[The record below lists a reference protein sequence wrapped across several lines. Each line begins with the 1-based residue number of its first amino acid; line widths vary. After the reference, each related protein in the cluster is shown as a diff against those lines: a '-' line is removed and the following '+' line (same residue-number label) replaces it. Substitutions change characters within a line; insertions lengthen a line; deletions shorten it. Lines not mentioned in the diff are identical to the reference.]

1 MAVYLDHAATTPMV
15 REARE
20 ALLAGL
26 ELTGNPSSIHGHGQ
40 AAKRM
45 LEGARERVA
54 SALGADPIEVVLTS
68 GGTEAINL
76 GVKGLYWA
84 RRQRDPALTRILAPR
99 GEHHATVDAVEWLA
113 NHEGATIDWLPVDGA
128 GLVDLTVAE
137 QRMREHAGEVA
148 LVTVILANNEVGS
161 IQPVRALA
169 ALAAEHEIPVHVDAV
184 AAFGHIPVSLRDL
197 GVAALSVSAH
207 KIGGPVAMGALAL
220 ARAHTVE
227 ALIHGGGQQRGVRSG
242 TQDVPAALA
251 FAAATDAAMSRM
263 DAEGARLDALA
274 HHLADGLSKIPG
286 AQLRGAP
293 LDGTLD
299 DAGVEVQARVP
310 GNVHFTFDGCQGD
323 SLLFLLDMAGFSV
336 STGSACQAGI
346 AEPSHVLLG
355 MGLDERSALS
365 ALRFTLGAST
375 TEAEIDALLGVLP
388 KVVEQARTAGFSDRA
403 V

>member
-15 REARE
+15 AEARE
-20 ALLAGL
+20 ALLDGL
-26 ELTGNPSSIHGHGQ
+26 DLIGNPSSIHGHGQ

-45 LEGARERVA
+45 LEGARERIA

-84 RRQRDPALTRILAPR
+84 RRQNAPARTRILVPR

-113 NHEGATIDWLPVDGA
+113 THEGAVIDWLPVDATGR
-128 GLVDLTVAE
+128 VDLTVAAG
-137 QRMREHAGEVA
+137 RMREHADEIA
-148 LVTVILANNEVGS
+148 LVTVILANNEVGTV
-161 IQPVRALA
+161 QPVRALA
-169 ALAAEHEIPVHVDAV
+169 ALAAEHGIPVHVDAV
-184 AAFGHIPVSLRDL
+184 AAFGHISVSLRDL
-197 GVAALSVSAH
+197 AVAAVSVSAH

-251 FAAATDAAMSRM
+251 FAAASDAAVANL
-263 DAEGARLDALA
+263 DAQASRLDALA
-274 HHLADGLSKIPG
+274 GQLAEGLAQIPG
-286 AQLRGAP
+286 AQLRGAD
-293 LDGTLD
+293 LDGHLD
-299 DAGVEVQARVP
+299 DGGVSVRARVP
-310 GNVHFTFDGCQGD
+310 GNVHATFDGCQGD
-323 SLLFLLDMAGFSV
+323 SMLFLLDMAGFSV

-355 MGLDERSALS
+355 MGLDERDALS

-375 TEAEIDALLGVLP
+375 SETDIADLLAVLP
-388 KVVEQARTAGFSDRA
+388 RVVEQARAAGFSDRA

>member
-26 ELTGNPSSIHGHGQ
+26 DLTGNPSSIHGHGQ
-40 AAKRM
+40 AAKRL

-54 SALGADPIEVVLTS
+54 AALGADPIEVVLTS

-76 GVKGLYWA
+76 GIKGLYWA
-84 RRQRDPALTRILAPR
+84 RREQDAARVRVLAPR
-99 GEHHATVDAVEWLA
+99 GEHHASVDAVEWLVA
-113 NHEGATIDWLPVDGA
+113 HEGAVVDWLPVDESGV
-128 GLVDLTVAE
+128 VDLGVAE
-137 QRMREHAGEVA
+137 QRMREHANEVA
-148 LVTVILANNEVGS
+148 LITVILANNEVGS
-161 IQPVRALA
+161 VQPVRSLA
-169 ALAAEHEIPVHVDAV
+169 ALAAEHGIPVHVDAV
-184 AAFGHIPVSLRDL
+184 AAFGHIPVSLRELD
-197 GVAALSVSAH
+197 VAALSVSAH

-263 DAEGARLDALA
+263 ETEGARLDALA
-274 HHLADGLSKIPG
+274 RRLAGGLARIPG
-286 AQLRGAP
+286 AELRGAP
-293 LDGTLD
+293 IDGVLQ
-299 DAGVEVQARVP
+299 DAGVEVRARVP
-310 GNVHFTFDGCQGD
+310 GNVHATFDGCQGD

-355 MGLDERSALS
+355 MGLDERTALS

-375 TEAEIDALLGVLP
+375 GDADIASLLDVLP
-388 KVVEQARTAGFSDRA
+388 RIVEQARTAGFSDRT

>member
-15 REARE
+15 AEARQ

-54 SALGADPIEVVLTS
+54 VALGADPIEVVLTS

-76 GVKGLYWA
+76 GIKGLFWS
-84 RRQRDPALTRILAPR
+84 RRQQDTSRTRILAPR

-113 NHEGATIDWLPVDGA
+113 NHEGAVIDWLPVDDA
-128 GLVDLTVAE
+128 GRVDLALAD
-137 QRMREHAGEVA
+137 QRMREHATEIA

-161 IQPVRALA
+161 VQPVRALS
-169 ALAAEHEIPVHVDAV
+169 ALAAEHGIPVHVDAV
-184 AAFGHIPVSLRDL
+184 AAFGHVPVSLRDL

-251 FAAATDAAMSRM
+251 FAAASDAVQSRM
-263 DAEGARLDALA
+263 QAEGARLDALA
-274 HHLADGLSKIPG
+274 RQLVAGVARIPG
-286 AQLRGAP
+286 AELRGAP

-299 DAGVEVQARVP
+299 DAGVEVRARVP

-355 MGLDERSALS
+355 MGLDERTALS

-375 TEAEIDALLGVLP
+375 SAGDIASLLEVLP
-388 KVVEQARTAGFSDRA
+388 RIVEQARTAGFSDRA

>member
-15 REARE
+15 AEARQ

-54 SALGADPIEVVLTS
+54 VALGADPIEVVLTS

-76 GVKGLYWA
+76 GIKGLFWS
-84 RRQRDPALTRILAPR
+84 RRQQDTSRTRILAPR

-113 NHEGATIDWLPVDGA
+113 NHEGAVIDWLPVDDA
-128 GLVDLTVAE
+128 GRVDLALAD
-137 QRMREHAGEVA
+137 QRMREHATEIA

-161 IQPVRALA
+161 VQPVRALS
-169 ALAAEHEIPVHVDAV
+169 ALAAEHGIPVHVDAV
-184 AAFGHIPVSLRDL
+184 AAFGHVPVSLRDL

-251 FAAATDAAMSRM
+251 FAAASDAVQSRLQ
-263 DAEGARLDALA
+263 AEGARLDALA
-274 HHLADGLSKIPG
+274 RQLVAGVARIPG
-286 AQLRGAP
+286 AELRGAP

-299 DAGVEVQARVP
+299 DAGVEVRARVP

-355 MGLDERSALS
+355 MGLDERTALS

-375 TEAEIDALLGVLP
+375 SAGDIASLLEVLP
-388 KVVEQARTAGFSDRA
+388 RIVEQARTAGFSDRA

>member
-15 REARE
+15 PEARE

-54 SALGADPIEVVLTS
+54 SALGTDPIEVVLTS

-84 RRQRDPALTRILAPR
+84 RRQQDPARTRILAPR

-113 NHEGATIDWLPVDGA
+113 NHEGAFVDWLPVDGA
-128 GLVDLTVAE
+128 GLVDLVVAE
-137 QRMREHAGEVA
+137 QRMREHAAEIA

-161 IQPVRALA
+161 MQPVRALT
-169 ALAAEHEIPVHVDAV
+169 ALAAEHGIPVHVDAV
-184 AAFGHIPVSLRDL
+184 AAFGHVPVSLRDL
-197 GVAALSVSAH
+197 GAAALSVSAH

-251 FAAATDAAMSRM
+251 FAAASDAALSRM
-263 DAEGARLDALA
+263 QAEGTRLDLLA
-274 HHLADGLSKIPG
+274 KRLAEGLTQISG

-293 LDGTLD
+293 LDGTLND
-299 DAGVEVQARVP
+299 GGVEVRARVP

-355 MGLDERSALS
+355 MGLPERSALS

-375 TEAEIDALLGVLP
+375 TEAEVDALLRVLP
-388 KVVEQARTAGFSDRA
+388 RIVEQARTAGFSDRT

>member
-15 REARE
+15 PEARA

-54 SALGADPIEVVLTS
+54 SALGADPIEVVFTS

-76 GVKGLYWA
+76 GVKGLYWS
-84 RRQRDPALTRILAPR
+84 RLRQRPTRTRVLAPR
-99 GEHHATVDAVEWLA
+99 GEHHATVDALEWLA
-113 NHEGATIDWLPVDGA
+113 AHEGAVIDWLPVDGA
-128 GLVDLTVAE
+128 GLVDLEVAAA
-137 QRMREHAGEVA
+137 RMREHADEIA

-161 IQPVRALA
+161 VQPVRALA
-169 ALAAEHEIPVHVDAV
+169 ELANEQGIPVHVDAV

-251 FAAATDAAMSRM
+251 FAAATDAAMTRM
-263 DAEGARLDALA
+263 AAEGARLDGLALR
-274 HHLADGLSKIPG
+274 LSEGLERIPG
-286 AQLRGAP
+286 AQLRGAR
-293 LDGTLD
+293 LDGTLVD
-299 DAGVEVQARVP
+299 RGVEVRARVP
-310 GNVHFTFDGCQGD
+310 GNVHVTFDGCQGD

-355 MGLDERSALS
+355 MGLDERAALS

-375 TEAEIDALLGVLP
+375 SAADIDALLAVLP
-388 KVVEQARTAGFSDRA
+388 RIVEQARTAGFSDRA

>member
-15 REARE
+15 AEARE
-20 ALLAGL
+20 ALLDGL
-26 ELTGNPSSIHGHGQ
+26 DLIGNPSSIHGHGQ

-45 LEGARERVA
+45 LEGARERIA

-76 GVKGLYWA
+76 GVKGLFWA
-84 RRQRDPALTRILAPR
+84 RRQNAPARTRILVPR

-113 NHEGATIDWLPVDGA
+113 THEGAVIDWLPVDATGR
-128 GLVDLTVAE
+128 VDLTVAAG
-137 QRMREHAGEVA
+137 RMREHADEIA
-148 LVTVILANNEVGS
+148 LVTVILANNEVGTV
-161 IQPVRALA
+161 QPVRALA
-169 ALAAEHEIPVHVDAV
+169 ALAAEHGIPVHVDAV
-184 AAFGHIPVSLRDL
+184 AAFGHMPVSLRDL
-197 GVAALSVSAH
+197 AVAAVSVSAH

-251 FAAATDAAMSRM
+251 FAAASDYAVANLDAQAS
-263 DAEGARLDALA
+263 RLDALA
-274 HHLADGLSKIPG
+274 GQLAEGLAQIPG
-286 AQLRGAP
+286 AQLRGAD
-293 LDGTLD
+293 LDGHLD
-299 DAGVEVQARVP
+299 DGGVSVRARVP
-310 GNVHFTFDGCQGD
+310 GNVHATFDGCQGD
-323 SLLFLLDMAGFSV
+323 SMLFLLDMAGFSV

-355 MGLDERSALS
+355 MGLDERDALS

-375 TEAEIDALLGVLP
+375 SKKDIAELLAVLP
-388 KVVEQARTAGFSDRA
+388 RVVEQARAAGFSDRA